1 MNIPNRPQALLPLLP
16 LLLLSSR
23 PASSDDM
30 QRNLSTFPNENGVAQ
45 TFDSAGPLDTTGP
58 FFQSLGSNGR
68 SCVTCHQPG
77 DNWSIT
83 PKSIRARFDRTQGTD
98 PLFRTNDGANCDTMD
113 VSTVAARRAA
123 YSQLLN
129 KGLIRV
135 TLPVPANAEF
145 TVANVVNP
153 YGCTDTTTLSVYR
166 RPLPSTNL
174 RFLTTVMW
182 DGRESFAGN
191 TLEQNLRH
199 QANDATTGHAQGA
212 ELPDAVQAQI
222 AAFEMSLTTAQMVGP
237 SGRLDIQ
244 KLAGRTDGAV
254 LAALLRR
261 HQRPARGRPVRRLR
275 LSTFSRAP
283 RTRTAS
289 ARASLA
295 ERRCSTTKPFT
306 SRE

>member
-1 MNIPNRPQALLPLLP
+1 MKTSYRPQALLPLFI

-45 TFDSAGPLDTTGP
+45 TFDSAGPLDTSGP

-83 PKSIRARFDRTQGTD
+83 PKSIRARFDRTQGMD

-113 VSTVAARRAA
+113 VSTVAAKRAA

-135 TLPVPANAEF
+135 TLPVPVNAEF

-153 YGCTDTTTLSVYR
+153 YGCTDSTTVSVYR

-199 QANDATTGHAQGA
+199 QASDATTGHAQGA

-222 AAFEMSLTTAQMVGP
+222 VAFEMSLTTAQIVGP
-237 SGRLDIQ
+237 SGKLDGQ
-244 KLAGRTDGAV
+244 NW
-254 LAALLRR
+254 
-261 HQRPARGRPVRRLR
+261 RGG
-275 LSTFSRAP
+275 
-283 RTRTAS
+283 
-289 ARASLA
+289 
-295 ERRCSTTKPFT
+295 
-306 SRE
+306 